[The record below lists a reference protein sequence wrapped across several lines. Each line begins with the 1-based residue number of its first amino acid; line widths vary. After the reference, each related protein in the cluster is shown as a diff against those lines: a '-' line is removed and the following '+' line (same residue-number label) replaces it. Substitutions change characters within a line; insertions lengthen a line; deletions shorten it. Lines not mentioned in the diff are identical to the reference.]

1 MYKHFSIH
9 YIYIYTYTHERT
21 RARTEQT
28 VSSVGASRKRGHE
41 RARMWERKRKKA
53 SSAFIARLRSQR
65 SVHTDSRT
73 IAHRGEQRT
82 QVCSWCR
89 VKRNT
94 TT

>member
-41 RARMWERKRKKA
+41 RARM
-53 SSAFIARLRSQR
+53 
-65 SVHTDSRT
+65 
-73 IAHRGEQRT
+73 
-82 QVCSWCR
+82 
-89 VKRNT
+89 
-94 TT
+94 